1 MKPYYEQSGVTI
13 YCGDCRDWATR
24 DVDYVLTDAP
34 YGIDWKPRVNHQ
46 DQAWRDT
53 EDFDPTRW
61 LSIGREHVF
70 WGANY
75 FARLLPHSPDW
86 LTWIKR
92 PIEIG
97 LDFSADKRSYS
108 TVELAW
114 SDLGCRARFK
124 CHVWDG
130 GMRAGVGENR
140 DFSHPAQKPLELM
153 IWCLSLSKTCGTV
166 LDPFMGS
173 GTTLVAA
180 KRLGRRAIG
189 IEREEKYCEI
199 AARRLQQEALP
210 LGEAS

>member
-1 MKPYYEQSGVTI
+1 MTPYYSQSGVTI
-13 YCGDCRDWATR
+13 YLGDCRDWSGAA
-24 DVDYVLTDAP
+24 DFVLTDPP
-34 YGIDWKPRVNHQ
+34 YGIDWCPPSIKRD
-46 DQAWRDT
+46 DQLWRDV
-53 EDFDPTRW
+53 EQFDAAPW
-61 LSIGREHVF
+61 LSVGSEHVF

-75 FARLLPHSPDW
+75 FARSLPHSADW

-92 PIEIG
+92 PIET
-97 LDFSADKRSYS
+97 DFSGDRRSYA

-130 GMRAGVGENR
+130 GKRAGAAENR
-140 DFSHPAQKPLELM
+140 TFCHPAQKPLELM
-153 IWCLSLSKTCGTV
+153 LWCISLSKTRGVV

-189 IEREEKYCEI
+189 IEREERYCEI

-210 LGEAS
+210 LEVA